1 MPARPVADGAP
12 RRVSQVITVLDGA
25 ARAVFAELGITDIPT
40 VGLAKRMEELVTDN
54 GGEPLLLPRDSEGLM
69 VVTRLRDE
77 AHRFAITYH
86 RSLRERTI
94 RESALDEVQG
104 IGPAK
109 KTALL
114 RRFHSIYGI
123 ARASEEEIA
132 AVAGVGPDIAAAV
145 KRAATA
151 AGGEKS

>member
-1 MPARPVADGAP
+1 
-12 RRVSQVITVLDGA
+12 
-25 ARAVFAELGITDIPT
+25 
-40 VGLAKRMEELVTDN
+40 MEIIVTDDER
-54 GGEPLLLPRDSEGLM
+54 GDVFLPRDSQGLF
-69 VVTRLRDE
+69 VATRLRDE

-94 RESALDEVQG
+94 RESVLDEVQG

-114 RRFHSIYGI
+114 RHFHSIYGI
-123 ARASEEEIA
+123 ARATEEEIA

-145 KRAATA
+145 KRAAVSNT
-151 AGGEKS
+151 GST